1 MEQLNQKFQSWNF
14 TFCCPLFCINT
25 NASLLKAAG
34 VRMSSLSNPFQK
46 DAQKL
51 QRFFPA
57 FSKLL
62 HAEGAADESQQAALR
77 GEHQGDVQ
85 RCGGTDR
92 RSDRGSHSR
101 PSRPTPSP
109 GPHPARRRP
118 SRTVVAALCRLPPPR
133 PAAGAASAGEAAT
146 RRPRKM
152 PAPLLL
158 KGAARTTPLPPESC
172 SRCPPPRPPSR
183 APALPTPSSPV
194 PRSSATRLF
203 L

>member
-1 MEQLNQKFQSWNF
+1 
-14 TFCCPLFCINT
+14 
-25 NASLLKAAG
+25 
-34 VRMSSLSNPFQK
+34 MSSLSNPFQK

-57 FSKLL
+57 FSKLKGQKLRSSDSARLGRARGSSSLPTHLL

-109 GPHPARRRP
+109 GPHPALRRP
-118 SRTVVAALCRLPPPR
+118 SR
-133 PAAGAASAGEAAT
+133 
-146 RRPRKM
+146 
-152 PAPLLL
+152 
-158 KGAARTTPLPPESC
+158 
-172 SRCPPPRPPSR
+172 
-183 APALPTPSSPV
+183 
-194 PRSSATRLF
+194 
-203 L
+203 